1 MKKIFFL
8 IVTAILLLPS
18 FVFAQNDLRNKMNP
32 VSWWMWWNPVLLEAT
47 SDTSNNW
54 EWNPL
59 MTLFW
64 FFRDFLFDILWVITV
79 WVFLYFWF
87 KLISAQW
94 NPEEMKKVIVWFVY
108 VVIWLAIIPLSLAAV
123 RLVSSLN
130 F

>member
-1 MKKIFFL
+1 
-8 IVTAILLLPS
+8 
-18 FVFAQNDLRNKMNP
+18 MNP
-32 VSWWMWWNPVLLEAT
+32 VWPGTSWNAVLSDAVSGGQNSWNQNV
-47 SDTSNNW
+47 
-54 EWNPL
+54 L

-94 NPEEMKKVIVWFVY
+94 NPEEMKKVIVGFVY
-108 VVIWLAIIPLSLAAV
+108 VVIGLAIIPLSLAAV